1 MILYSCY
8 LLENAQVLEEK
19 KYRVNYVEVVMV
31 FYAPD
36 TILHIRLGTS
46 LLVATQHHIR
56 HSSLLRRLRPHRGYS
71 LKPKGQ
77 NVLKLIHFPVTFPY
91 FTWLTNNVLG
101 LCVFGTLSWPSL
113 MCHVQIVYQV
123 QCWMV
128 FSLFN
133 YQWLWRSKD
142 E

>member
-8 LLENAQVLEEK
+8 LVENAQVLEEK
-19 KYRVNYVEVVMV
+19 KYRVNYVKVVMV

-77 NVLKLIHFPVTFPY
+77 NVLKLIHLPVTFPY
-91 FTWLTNNVLG
+91 HTRLTNNVLG

-113 MCHVQIVYQV
+113 MCHVQIVYNV
-123 QCWMV
+123 EWC
-128 FSLFN
+128 FLFLIISD
-133 YQWLWRSKD
+133 YEDRQMS
-142 E
+142 